1 MNTTHS
7 AKKKLL
13 AQALGITAA
22 AVLGVLAS
30 AGTAAADG
38 HNINDP
44 NGTWPCAVGPCSSS
58 GSAWGAQDV
67 GEQRGEDWV
76 PAVNEGDM
84 VAAVHSIDA
93 STEPPHNNT
102 WPQNNLPVASYPAP
116 PSWPGSGWG
125 VADN

>member
-7 AKKKLL
+7 TKKKIL

-22 AVLGVLAS
+22 AVLGVLAN

-38 HNINDP
+38 HNIVDED
-44 NGTWPCAVGPCSSS
+44 GTWGAVD
-58 GSAWGAQDV
+58 GA
-67 GEQRGEDWV
+67 EQRGEDRL

-84 VAAVHSIDA
+84 VYGVHSIDTSA
-93 STEPPHNNT
+93 DVPGANT
-102 WPQNNLPVASYPAP
+102 PVASYPAP
-116 PSWPGSGWG
+116 SSYPADPSWPGGGWG

>member
-7 AKKKLL
+7 TKIKLF

-22 AVLGVLAS
+22 AVLGVLAN

-38 HNINDP
+38 HNIGDDDA
-44 NGTWPCAVGPCSSS
+44 T
-58 GSAWGAQDV
+58 WGAAD
-67 GEQRGEDWV
+67 GAEQRGEDRL

-84 VAAVHSIDA
+84 VYAVHSIDT
-93 STEPPHNNT
+93 SSDSPHANV
-102 WPQNNLPVASYPAP
+102 PVASYPAAP
-116 PSWPGSGWG
+116 TNLAPSSWPGSGWG